1 MNYQQLVEAGYKYVC
16 LQHNKNPVTILSDG
30 NTTESIAT
38 VLKIAIVTDRRL
50 EGYEFDHREGTN
62 EDIAVYNQV

>member
-16 LQHNKNPVTILSDG
+16 LQHNKNPVTIVSDG
-30 NTTESIAT
+30 NSTESVAT
-38 VLKIAIVTDRRL
+38 ILKIAVVTDRRL
-50 EGYEFDHREGTN
+50 EGYKFDHSEGTN